1 MSYWPISTR
10 RWAEHRM
17 RRARRAP
24 AGAARD
30 VALHEARQ
38 ARKVWKRAAG
48 HKARRWLSHQH

>member
-1 MSYWPISTR
+1 
-10 RWAEHRM
+10 M